1 MGQGFISM
9 SAPMKELERMAKGH
23 QMLHGDNPVLNWMAD
38 NVVASLDAAGN
49 IKPDK
54 MKSKEKIDGIT
65 ALVMAVART
74 MAKPAEPESVYET
87 RGVRRLGMPAVA
99 P

>member
-1 MGQGFISM
+1 
-9 SAPMKELERMAKGH
+9 
-23 QMLHGDNPVLNWMAD
+23 MAD

-65 ALVMAVART
+65 ALVMGIARCL
-74 MAKPAEPESVYET
+74 AKPPEQKSVYET
-87 RGVRRLGMPAVA
+87 RGVRRLGVPSAQ
-99 P
+99 